1 MFLPKKYP
9 LVSSVPFQILPI
21 SKAQLKSYTFLR
33 LSLIT
38 PVLSEHLLFQIPM
51 VHVSILLIS
60 LKNTQPLLVLYALS
74 SLLNRFK
81 KCANSPY
88 TPLWRYVYSRKPINI
103 WVISEKKHNWFY
115 IWVFP
120 FLLALQSGGIRI
132 LRAKWINWGHATL
145 IFEKRSL

>member
-9 LVSSVPFQILPI
+9 LVSSMPFQILPI
-21 SKAQLKSYTFLR
+21 SKAHLKSYTFLR

-74 SLLNRFK
+74 SLNRFK

-88 TPLWRYVYSRKPINI
+88 TLLWRYVYSRKPINI
-103 WVISEKKHNWFY
+103 
-115 IWVFP
+115 
-120 FLLALQSGGIRI
+120 
-132 LRAKWINWGHATL
+132 
-145 IFEKRSL
+145 